1 MGLTKKDATNMADF
15 QEQRNQKYEM
25 DLARER
31 RNQNGGLSNKE
42 TKK

>member
-1 MGLTKKDATNMADF
+1 MADF
-15 QEQRNQKYEM
+15 ETKENQKYEM
-25 DLARER
+25 DVARER